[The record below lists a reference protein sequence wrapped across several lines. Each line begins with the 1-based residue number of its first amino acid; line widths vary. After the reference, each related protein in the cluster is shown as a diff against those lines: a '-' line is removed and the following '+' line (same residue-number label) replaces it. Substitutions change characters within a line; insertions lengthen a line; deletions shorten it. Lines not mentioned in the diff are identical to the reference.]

1 MPSYTLEHKDT
12 GEQKDVLMSYDELQ
26 QYLIDNLDWFRVIG
40 PPPALVTQT
49 GNTINRT
56 SGDWKDL
63 MKQIKKGS
71 GSGNTIKT

>member
-1 MPSYTLEHKDT
+1 MPKYTLEHKDT

-26 QYLIDNLDWFRVIG
+26 QYLIDNLDWFRVITA
-40 PPPALVTQT
+40 PALVTQT